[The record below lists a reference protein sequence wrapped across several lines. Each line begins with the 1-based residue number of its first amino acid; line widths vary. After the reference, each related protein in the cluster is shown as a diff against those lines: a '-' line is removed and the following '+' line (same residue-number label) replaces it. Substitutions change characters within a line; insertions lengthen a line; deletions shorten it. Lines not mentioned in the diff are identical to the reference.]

1 MSFSVD
7 WLKRIYSCNVHHNLM
22 VIQSHVAEGHG
33 EVNGMMH
40 DVQNKV
46 QICTLIS
53 FTNKHCYSWWHLA
66 NAIVLLMSKISNLV
80 VGHTTNQVMQAC
92 SCGIQI

>member
-1 MSFSVD
+1 
-7 WLKRIYSCNVHHNLM
+7 M

-53 FTNKHCYSWWHLA
+53 FTNKHLFVVTLSECDCVVNVKNFKFSSWSYNKSGDAGLFMWHS
-66 NAIVLLMSKISNLV
+66 NIMSL
-80 VGHTTNQVMQAC
+80 G
-92 SCGIQI
+92 